1 MHMTDIWNDVAAV
14 LSPSLIGGTL
24 SRLVESQEQIATARL
39 VAGDLNKQAA
49 LEAMLEPTKPAR
61 RPGTE
66 QLDYLLSTPW
76 RYPPLRY
83 GSRYGRR
90 FEPSLFYGAL
100 GTRTCLAESA
110 YYRWVFLTDMQTP
123 PASIQSQH
131 TLYQAQYR
139 SEQGLRLQH
148 APFKPYQDTLKHPS
162 NYHSTQALGTQMRKA
177 GIEVFEYPSARD
189 IAGGNNVAL
198 FTPAAL
204 NSIHAQKQR
213 AWLCTTR
220 EDEVVF
226 SYKGRPPEVYRF
238 AIADYLDNGAFPKPA

>member
-1 MHMTDIWNDVAAV
+1 MNDIWNDVADAV
-14 LSPSLIGGTL
+14 SPGLVGGTL
-24 SRLVESQEQIATARL
+24 SRLVENQEQIATARL
-39 VAGDLNKQAA
+39 VTGDLDKQAA

-110 YYRWVFLTDMQTP
+110 YYRWVFFTDIQTP
-123 PASIQSQH
+123 PPSIQSQH
-131 TLYQAQYR
+131 TMYQAQYR

-148 APFKPYQDTLKHPS
+148 PPFEQHRDALTHPS
-162 NYHSTQALGTQMRKA
+162 NYQSSQTLGTHMRKA

-189 IAGGNNVAL
+189 VEGGNNVAL

-204 NSIHAQKQR
+204 NSTHAEKQR
-213 AWLCTTR
+213 AWLCTTSVN
-220 EDEVVF
+220 EVLF
-226 SYKGRPPEVYRF
+226 SYKGRPPEVHRF
-238 AIADYLDNGAFPKPA
+238 PVEDYLDNGVFPKPA

>member
-1 MHMTDIWNDVAAV
+1 MVDIWNA
-14 LSPSLIGGTL
+14 LSQDLTPGLLGGTL

-39 VAGDLNKQAA
+39 VSGDLNKQAT
-49 LEAMLEPTKPAR
+49 LETMLEPTKPDR

-66 QLDYLLSTPW
+66 HLDYLLSTPW

-100 GTRTCLAESA
+100 GTRTSLAESA
-110 YYRWVFLTDMQTP
+110 YYRWVFLTDIQTP

-139 SEQGLRLQH
+139 SEMGLRLQH
-148 APFKPYQDTLKHPS
+148 APFDQYRDQLTHPCHYETCQS
-162 NYHSTQALGTQMRKA
+162 LGSQMREA

-189 IAGGNNVAL
+189 KEGGNNVAL

-204 NSIHAQKQR
+204 SSAHAEKQR
-213 AWLCTTR
+213 AWLCNTGA
-220 EDEVVF
+220 DEVVF
-226 SYKGRPPEVYRF
+226 SYQGRPAEVHRF
-238 AIADYLDNGAFPKPA
+238 ALEDYLYKGEFPKPA

>member
-1 MHMTDIWNDVAAV
+1 MTDIWKDMADVV
-14 LSPSLIGGTL
+14 SPGLVGGRL

-39 VAGDLNKQAA
+39 LAGDLDKQAA

-110 YYRWVFLTDMQTP
+110 YYRWVFFTDIQSP
-123 PASIQSQH
+123 LRSIQSQH
-131 TLYQAQYR
+131 TMYQAQYR

-148 APFKPYQDTLKHPS
+148 APFESYQDALTHPS
-162 NYHSTQALGTQMRKA
+162 NYQASQALGTNMRKA
-177 GIEVFEYPSARD
+177 GIEVFEFPSARD
-189 IAGGNNVAL
+189 IKGGNNVAL
-198 FTPAAL
+198 FTSAAL
-204 NSIHAQKQR
+204 NSTHAEKQR
-213 AWLCTTR
+213 AWLCTTGV
-220 EDEVVF
+220 DEVVI
-226 SYKGRPPEVYRF
+226 SYKGRPSEVHRF
-238 AIADYLDNGAFPKPA
+238 PIEDYLDNGVFPKPA